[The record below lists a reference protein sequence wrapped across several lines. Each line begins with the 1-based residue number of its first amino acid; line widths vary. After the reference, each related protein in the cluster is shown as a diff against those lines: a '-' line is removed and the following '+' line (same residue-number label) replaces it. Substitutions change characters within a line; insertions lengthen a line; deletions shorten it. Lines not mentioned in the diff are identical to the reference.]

1 MKTGGKLPTKVLKGE
16 TLSDDEVVRRVRAG
30 ETRLLE
36 LLFRRHGQR
45 VYRIARAI
53 VREDAEAA
61 DVVQETYL
69 RAYNHLD
76 QFAGRAKFSTWLA
89 KIAVHSAREHARRRT
104 RREKMHSV
112 SADERKPAGEPAAP
126 SADPEKAAFGKEVKG
141 ILEAAIDALPGG
153 YRTVFMLREI
163 EEMST
168 AETAECLNLS
178 RDIVKTRL
186 RRARLLLQERLYAS
200 VGSLGAD
207 AFRFAGA
214 RCDRMIATLV
224 GSNVTSSSLKRKG
237 KTRVEEHTPLPS
249 R

>member
-1 MKTGGKLPTKVLKGE
+1 MKPGGKLPKQKRKGE

-53 VREDAEAA
+53 VRDDAEAA
-61 DVVQETYL
+61 DVVQETHL
-69 RAYNHLD
+69 RAFNHLD

-89 KIAVHSAREHARRRT
+89 KIAVHAARERSRRHT
-104 RREKMHSV
+104 SRETMDSV
-112 SADERKPAGEPAAP
+112 SADGRKPRGEPAAP
-126 SADPEKAAFGKEVKG
+126 AADPEQEAFGKEVKA
-141 ILEAAIDALPGG
+141 IVEAAIDVLPDR

-168 AETAECLNLS
+168 AETADCLNLS
-178 RDIVKTRL
+178 RDAVKTRL
-186 RRARLLLQERLYAS
+186 HRARLLLQEKLYAS
-200 VGSLGAD
+200 VGSMGAD

-224 GSNVTSSSLKRKG
+224 GSQRDELLT
-237 KTRVEEHTPLPS
+237 
-249 R
+249 